1 MADERVQR
9 RLAAILA
16 ADVAGYSHL
25 MELDEERTHR
35 VFQTCH
41 AKITK
46 IVSGYGGRVFDGHE
60 KLRGGC
66 WHSRQR
72 AYYRAARMLIRRSE
86 SQSYRV

>member
-46 IVSGYGGRVFDGHE
+46 IVSGYRGRVFGGADFSLHSFMQTEPFKQETDAIHLLDG
-60 KLRGGC
+60 LRKAG
-66 WHSRQR
+66 
-72 AYYRAARMLIRRSE
+72 LPE
-86 SQSYRV
+86 